1 MDELNI
7 ELMVRGVE
15 RLMMIRDGVKDLM
28 LEPLNPMLRV
38 MMRTWDQRR
47 GTHAFQKDDVVDFA
61 SCGGDTS
68 LTCLALYSLDFYCS
82 GLEAQQRPHRVQR
95 LQRYWLNPTI
105 VTIAALNIR
114 LVL

>member
-1 MDELNI
+1 MR
-7 ELMVRGVE
+7 VVE

-28 LEPLNPMLRV
+28 LEPLNPMLQV
-38 MMRTWDQRR
+38 MTRTWDQQR

-68 LTCLALYSLDFYCS
+68 STCLALYSLDFYCS
-82 GLEAQQRPHRVQR
+82 DLEAQQPPHRVQP
-95 LQRYWLNPTI
+95 LQRYSLNPI
-105 VTIAALNIR
+105 IATIAALNIR